1 MSENHLP
8 KDIGKKIADA
18 LKNENIQ
25 SVNESIAAFA
35 EPEAVP
41 EVEELETTPEVEE
54 ETAPQADDK
63 IYESTSFGVD
73 FDDVNFDEPTL
84 DETNFDDI
92 MKETPKYKS
101 VFAHS
106 DEEEEETESVPELKL
121 SIDLE
126 DEEEDYEMPH
136 NIQVLKRLIAQLPT
150 GVPKQTGAQIIRQT
164 IEALGIPMKSVLQD
178 AQKVRECLSSSIKDC
193 SFTIQEYRNN
203 IRNLEKQ
210 SANYQK
216 QLAKLN
222 DVIGLFVYNK
232 K

>member
-8 KDIGKKIADA
+8 KDIGRKIADA

-25 SVNESIAAFA
+25 SVNESVAAFSEN
-35 EPEAVP
+35 EPADKNNIDVAVEN
-41 EVEELETTPEVEE
+41 EVVE
-54 ETAPQADDK
+54 PQMDDT
-63 IYESTSFGVD
+63 IHESTSFGID

-92 MKETPKYKS
+92 MKETPKYES

-106 DEEEEETESVPELKL
+106 SEEEETESVPELKL

-126 DEEEDYEMPH
+126 DDEEDFEMPH

-178 AQKVRECLSSSIKDC
+178 AQKVRECLTSSIKDC

-203 IRNLEKQ
+203 IKNLEKQ